1 MPPSAPRAHNT
12 RPIARYVGAAVP
24 ELGPGA
30 SYETTSDREVTLF
43 EDFLLLSSP
52 GPSSITHGRSV
63 YDLRTIYFIT
73 KFRSNVPV
81 SPKTMFLD
89 ISMGYRLLH

>member
-1 MPPSAPRAHNT
+1 MPPSAPRAQNT

-30 SYETTSDREVTLF
+30 SNETTSDREVTLF
-43 EDFLLLSSP
+43 EDFHLLSSP

-63 YDLRTIYFIT
+63 YDLRT
-73 KFRSNVPV
+73 KVRS
-81 SPKTMFLD
+81 
-89 ISMGYRLLH
+89 